1 MSQVHNQNQET
12 TTIFNPSMESSSYT
26 NKPRKQKDKTTVLS
40 LVSQQ
45 TQKTQQQLEKL
56 LAAKL

>member
-1 MSQVHNQNQET
+1 
-12 TTIFNPSMESSSYT
+12 MESSSYT
-26 NKPRKQKDKTTVLS
+26 NKPRTQKDKTTVLS